1 MNFFK
6 KNIPL
11 LIFLLITLIILVNWF
26 RYGTI
31 YGGGEIGVPTVNV
44 SASFDISKSI
54 WWDRIAPGFFINYL
68 QSGISLLAFLS
79 ILELLGFSP
88 FYIQIFLFGS
98 ILFLMGIGVY
108 ILFLEFFGRD
118 KKALA
123 IIAGLFYM
131 VNPYMM
137 VMVWH
142 RFVFTTMVFAAALPF
157 LLFFWKKWIEN
168 RNVIWLFLFILSN
181 FIFSYSFGTPG
192 FVITLWMLLFSYTF
206 LFSFIPWVGMNRLKA
221 IIISFSVGF
230 FCWLI
235 TNVWWLLPIFVS
247 QNGVLQQGYSS
258 SDNIY
263 SLTEISK
270 QSILPFSLP
279 MLNPFYIYNQNDFGD
294 IYMSSIFLLLPWI
307 IVGIFFCG
315 LLFCFRRKNLIYL
328 SILFLISLF
337 FAKGLSSPFNYLLI
351 FLFEKFRIFGV
362 IRNPFEKIGILLP
375 LFAALLFA
383 CGIFVIYNWMKNK
396 QRNFA
401 LVLAFSLLLIPFVY
415 SYPMFFGNI
424 FTISHIPALVKIPDS
439 YTEADKW
446 IKENSNGKGRILH
459 VPFTG
464 IDTVTYKWSL
474 GYHGIDPTP
483 NLFISLP
490 SLSRPIGIDFIDR
503 VIDTIPS
510 HINNY
515 ESSDENILA
524 LLQKFNIS
532 FVVLHNDIHGVEG
545 GAYDAK
551 KLANKLNTLI
561 FFDQMK
567 DFDEIGVYR
576 VADQYKKEDI
586 FLTES
591 ASMIIYDKSET
602 IPSLLKISEEDHSVI
617 VLREDPKRDLIQRN
631 AASIFLSP
639 KTAFSENK
647 TGFSDISKY
656 NYAADFNNLIKRNA
670 HKNNES
676 IDFNFA
682 LGQTEYF
689 LAVPIENK
697 DHGNY
702 YHLMFNFFSKSPNIL
717 NIEQLQD
724 TDLDKDDDMRTPAF
738 FQPVLVNPSE
748 NFLKVDFFLPRL
760 RSNTKEAMI
769 KISVTPQQVTGATI
783 ATIDDLKVEQ
793 NTDTPFLSQAG
804 NKYNILDEELGVTDI
819 TKKSPTLIKGS
830 FLTEKP
836 QFIFFKEA
844 FNLGWELKLIAS
856 NNEIVY
862 PTHLIG
868 DGYGNA
874 WYIENPG
881 TYKFIISFKPQD
893 MVNSARIISVTTF
906 ILLGWVLLFHLLKK
920 KLWMQQK

>member
-1 MNFFK
+1 MIFFK
-6 KNIPL
+6 KNIPF

-44 SASFDISKSI
+44 SASFEISKFI

-79 ILELLGFSP
+79 IFELLGFSP

-98 ILFLMGIGVY
+98 ILFLMGVGVY
-108 ILFLEFFGRD
+108 ILFLDFFGKN
-118 KKALA
+118 KKTLA
-123 IIAGLFYM
+123 VIAGLFYM

-157 LLFFWKKWIEN
+157 LFYFWKKWIEN
-168 RNVIWLFLFILSN
+168 RTVTWLFLFILGN
-181 FIFSYSFGTPG
+181 FVFSYSFGTPG
-192 FVITLWMLLFSYTF
+192 FVITLWILLATYTF
-206 LFSFIPWVGMNRLKA
+206 LFVFIPWLGVGRLKTQ
-221 IIISFSVGF
+221 IINFSVGF
-230 FCWLI
+230 LCWLL
-235 TNVWWLLPIFVS
+235 TNAWWFLPVFTA
-247 QNGVLQQGYSS
+247 QNGILQQGYSS
-258 SDNIY
+258 SDNLY

-279 MLNPFYIYNQNDFGD
+279 MLNPFYIYNQNDFGN
-294 IYMSSIFLLLPWI
+294 IYMSSIFLILPWI
-307 IVGIFFCG
+307 MVGIFFCG
-315 LLFCFRRKNLIYL
+315 IFFCFKRKNLIYL

-337 FAKGLSSPFNYLLI
+337 FAKGLSPPFNYLLT
-351 FLFEKFRIFGV
+351 FLFEKFRLFGV

-375 LFAALLFA
+375 LFTALLFA

-396 QRNFA
+396 QRNLA
-401 LVLAFSLLLIPFVY
+401 LVLAFSFLLIPFIY
-415 SYPMFFGNI
+415 CFPMFFGNI
-424 FTISHIPALVKIPDS
+424 FTISHKPALVKVPDS
-439 YTEADKW
+439 YAEADKW
-446 IKENSNGKGRILH
+446 IKEKSNGKGRILH

-483 NLFISLP
+483 NLFTSLP

-510 HINNY
+510 YINNY
-515 ESSDENILA
+515 ESSEENILA

-532 FVVLHNDIHGVEG
+532 FIVLHYDIHGVEG
-545 GAYDAK
+545 GVYNTK
-551 KLANKLNTLI
+551 TLANKLNTLA
-561 FFDQMK
+561 FFDRVK
-567 DFDEIGVYR
+567 DFGEIGVYR
-576 VADQYKKEDI
+576 IADQYKKEDI

-591 ASMIIYDKSET
+591 AGVVIYDKSET
-602 IPSLLKISEEDHSVI
+602 IPSSLKIPEVDHSVI
-617 VLREDPKRDLIQRN
+617 LLNEDPKRGLIQRN

-639 KTAFSENK
+639 KTTLSENK
-647 TGFSDISKY
+647 TGFLDISKY
-656 NYAADFNNLIKRNA
+656 NYATDFNKLIKRNA
-670 HKNNES
+670 QKNNES

-682 LGQTEYF
+682 LGEAEYF

-697 DHGNY
+697 DHGNS
-702 YHLMFNFFSKSPNIL
+702 YHIMFNFFSSSPNIL
-717 NIEQLQD
+717 NIEQLQN
-724 TDLDKDDDMRTPAF
+724 TDLDKDDDMRTPVF

-748 NFLKVDFFLPRL
+748 NFLRVDFVLPRL

-769 KISVTPQQVTGATI
+769 KISVIPQQVTGATI
-783 ATIDDLKVEQ
+783 ATIADLKVEQ
-793 NTDTPFLSQAG
+793 NTDAPFLSQVG
-804 NKYNILDEELGVTDI
+804 NMHNILDEELRVTDI
-819 TKKSPTLIKGS
+819 IKKSPTLIEGS

-844 FNLGWELKLIAS
+844 FNLGWELKLIGGS
-856 NNEIVY
+856 NKTIY

-881 TYKFIISFKPQD
+881 TYKFIISFKPQEI
-893 MVNSARIISVTTF
+893 VNTARIISATAV
-906 ILLGWVLLFHLLKK
+906 ILLGGVLLFHLSRKEL
-920 KLWMQQK
+920 